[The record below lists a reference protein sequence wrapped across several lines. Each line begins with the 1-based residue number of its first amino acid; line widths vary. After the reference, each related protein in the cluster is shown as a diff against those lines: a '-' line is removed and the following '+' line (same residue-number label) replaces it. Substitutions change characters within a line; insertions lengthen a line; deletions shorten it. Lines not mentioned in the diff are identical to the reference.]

1 MLEALIW
8 DELYEQIPKSFEYNG
23 QTVSIEVYHA
33 NQAFQK
39 EKPQFP
45 FVMVNFLE
53 PVIDRT
59 NTPLNEILRVGLNQ
73 DGDIEYTKGI
83 VIRQSFDLNI
93 YDNNIRRIAQLQNYL
108 WLWAKKDLKLTNATV
123 FDVLPPRNLDFVED
137 YYVYR
142 RVIEVV
148 CKAVLSWQEIVQTIE
163 QVETTV
169 ETKL

>member
-1 MLEALIW
+1 MLESLIW
-8 DELYEQIPKSFEYNG
+8 DEFYKQIPKSFEYNG
-23 QTVSIEVYHA
+23 QTISIEVYRA

-45 FVMVNFLE
+45 FVIISFLD
-53 PVIDRT
+53 PVIDKT

-108 WLWAKKDLKLTNATV
+108 WLWAKKDLKLTNAMV
-123 FDVLPPRNLDFVED
+123 FEVLPPRNLDFVED

-148 CKAVLSWQEIVQTIE
+148 CKAVLSWQEIVHTIE

-169 ETKL
+169 ETQS

>member
-23 QTVSIEVYHA
+23 QTVSIEVYRA
-33 NQAFQK
+33 NQALQK
-39 EKPQFP
+39 EKPRFP
-45 FVMVNFLE
+45 FVMISFLE

-93 YDNNIRRIAQLQNYL
+93 YDKDIRRIAFLQNHY
-108 WLWAKKDLKLTNATV
+108 WLWAKNDLKFSKAQ
-123 FDVLPPRNLDFVED
+123 VLQVNPPRQLDFIED
-137 YYVYR
+137 VWIYR
-142 RVIEVV
+142 RVIEIV
-148 CKAVLSWQEIVQTIE
+148 CRAYFTWQEIVQTIE

-169 ETKL
+169 ETQS